1 MFKKKKL
8 DRSSASRSASVD
20 RRSID
25 DQPSL
30 PVSRQLCLVCFFL
43 FSLLTEGVNY
53 PRSIPLF
60 RERLIFLKF
69 VCLGKLFSDQSE
81 SLRIA
86 MHVNAPIVSELSLL
100 LIQ

>member
-1 MFKKKKL
+1 MI
-8 DRSSASRSASVD
+8 SRHS
-20 RRSID
+20 
-25 DQPSL
+25 PSL
-30 PVSRQLCLVCFFL
+30 ASSILFAFFL
-43 FSLLTEGVNY
+43 LSLLTEGVSY

-60 RERLIFLKF
+60 RERLIFSNF

-86 MHVNAPIVSELSLL
+86 MHVDASIVSELSLL

>member
-1 MFKKKKL
+1 MI
-8 DRSSASRSASVD
+8 SRHC
-20 RRSID
+20 
-25 DQPSL
+25 P
-30 PVSRQLCLVCFFL
+30 SRQLSLVCFLFV
-43 FSLLTEGVNY
+43 FSLLTEGVSY

-60 RERLIFLKF
+60 QERLTFSKF

-86 MHVNAPIVSELSLL
+86 MHVDASIVSELSLL

>member
-1 MFKKKKL
+1 MI
-8 DRSSASRSASVD
+8 SRHC
-20 RRSID
+20 
-25 DQPSL
+25 PSL
-30 PVSRQLCLVCFFL
+30 ASSILLAFFL
-43 FSLLTEGVNY
+43 FSLLTEGVSY

-60 RERLIFLKF
+60 QERLIFSKL

-86 MHVNAPIVSELSLL
+86 MHADSSIVSELSLL